1 MKCSDVKMNLA
12 SYIGKELQEQKYKE
26 IEQHLQTCDDCKNEC
41 DSLIRTVGLLK
52 NYETCEP
59 SGDFLQRLHQKIER
73 EESKKVS
80 EKLFLRTLIQ
90 RVKESFSSSLIEAS
104 TKIVSVVL
112 IALFILGTIV
122 PWSAQETVYAFEN
135 WNISRMRNT
144 KEISVSYFF
153 LNISFENE
161 EGKPFL
167 RFRVGSS
174 QDLF

>member
-1 MKCSDVKMNLA
+1 MKCSEVKFNLI
-12 SYIGKELQEQKYKE
+12 SFISKELPEQKYKE

-41 DSLIRTVGLLK
+41 DSLIRTVELLN

-59 SGDFLQRLHQKIER
+59 SEDFLQRLHQKIER

-80 EKLFLRTLIQ
+80 EKLFLRMLIQ
-90 RVKESFSSSLIEAS
+90 RVKESFSSSLIEIS

-112 IALFILGTIV
+112 IALFILGAII
-122 PWSAQETVYAFEN
+122 PWSAQETVYAFKN

-144 KEISVSYFF
+144 KEISVSCFF
-153 LNISFENE
+153 LNISFENK
-161 EGKPFL
+161 GGRPSLK
-167 RFRVGSS
+167 FRVGSS